1 LLLFYFRFSLSF
13 VLFSFLACFPLLD
26 GSAVEFDVHV
36 DESKG
41 GKKVAINVTGPNG
54 SEPEKP
60 QRKRRF
66 EDDEQ
71 GGRGGGRGGGNY

>member
-1 LLLFYFRFSLSF
+1 MLFFIFCFAFIFPCSH
-13 VLFSFLACFPLLD
+13 SFLLLD

-54 SEPEKP
+54 TEPEKP
-60 QRKRRF
+60 QRKKRF
-66 EDDEQ
+66 DDEQ
-71 GGRGGGRGGGNY
+71 GNQGGRGGGNYQR